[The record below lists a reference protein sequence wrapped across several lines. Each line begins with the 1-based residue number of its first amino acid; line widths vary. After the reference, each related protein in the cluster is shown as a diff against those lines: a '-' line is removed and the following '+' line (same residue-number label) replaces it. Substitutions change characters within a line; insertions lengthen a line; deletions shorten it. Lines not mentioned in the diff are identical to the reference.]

1 MIWFE
6 VLNYP
11 RLKWWREFAN
21 IRLTYDSPSP
31 LVRRGGTSSV
41 NPNVTKLHTVYRPV
55 CILVQFINFTRN
67 LLRALCNVETFK
79 IFFWFKLLKRLRCG
93 VNLFQLNFSLLQRGL
108 FVEKIVYRVFYLCIY
123 YTLFVINLLYLNE
136 WMRKWKYSRII
147 SNCKV
152 SFLYFC
158 VSL

>member
-31 LVRRGGTSSV
+31 DKGGGGTSSV

-67 LLRALCNVETFK
+67 LCTLCATLRRLKYSSVFL
-79 IFFWFKLLKRLRCG
+79 FKLLKRLRCG

-108 FVEKIVYRVFYLCIY
+108 FVEKIVYVYIECLCIY
-123 YTLFVINLLYLNE
+123 YTLFVINLLYE
-136 WMRKWKYSRII
+136 WMKMRSIRQY
-147 SNCKV
+147 
-152 SFLYFC
+152 
-158 VSL
+158 